1 MGSFFSTMFTPPPA
15 GDDPNSAV
23 VAAHS
28 KAAYDQQWEA
38 AKSSGKL
45 VVIDFSASWCGPC
58 RFIEPAFKEM
68 ASRYTDVVFVKID
81 VDELAVRLLLSFL
94 LPVRFVRRLGGEFGS
109 RSVRSQRELAELA
122 LVLCLG
128 KDSDLALV

>member
-1 MGSFFSTMFTPPPA
+1 MPCRARGRTNQPHHNQRGSKPTGKQTSNRTGRAEQATSEMGSFFSTMFTPPPA

-45 VVIDFSASWCGPC
+45 VSWP
-58 RFIEPAFKEM
+58 
-68 ASRYTDVVFVKID
+68 
-81 VDELAVRLLLSFL
+81 LLLFPFAS
-94 LPVRFVRRLGGEFGS
+94 PR
-109 RSVRSQRELAELA
+109 
-122 LVLCLG
+122 
-128 KDSDLALV
+128 